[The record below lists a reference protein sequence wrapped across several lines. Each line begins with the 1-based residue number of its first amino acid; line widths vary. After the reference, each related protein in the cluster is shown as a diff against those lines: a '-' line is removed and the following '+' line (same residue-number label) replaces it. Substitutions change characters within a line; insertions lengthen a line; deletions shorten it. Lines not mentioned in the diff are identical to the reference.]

1 MMNTRDATT
10 TKMTK
15 TMMTMT
21 VMNED
26 NDRGEGKWRGVTK
39 NNNQLMTVYR
49 GGVTGND
56 GAREGGKEGEG
67 RVGNKM
73 TGGRGA

>member
-1 MMNTRDATT
+1 
-10 TKMTK
+10 MTK

-49 GGVTGND
+49 GGGGMVGR
-56 GAREGGKEGEG
+56 GREAKEGEG
-67 RVGNKM
+67 RVGKM
-73 TGGRGA
+73 TGGGECER